1 MSVCTRCFDSRRRT
15 VSRELQAGL
24 CALAEE
30 RGIYILCDEVNIG
43 VQPVPPARFVCVCV
57 CIRPQPLKARTLEIP
72 LWHPVLAGLP
82 PAGAQPC
89 RPVRLSAARYALVC
103 ASSDLFELI
112 SPCTPVHTLLPASL
126 LPAVCESAGCRRW
139 QTHTPGGCRA

>member
-43 VQPVPPARFVCVCV
+43 VQPAPPAPFASLDPPCVCACV
-57 CIRPQPLKARTLEIP
+57 YGP
-72 LWHPVLAGLP
+72 
-82 PAGAQPC
+82 
-89 RPVRLSAARYALVC
+89 
-103 ASSDLFELI
+103 
-112 SPCTPVHTLLPASL
+112 SL
-126 LPAVCESAGCRRW
+126 Y
-139 QTHTPGGCRA
+139 